1 MAGCFRSDGKPVFSW
16 DYRCT
21 FITELILHYFHQHKY
36 MVFACL
42 ETFSWETS
50 EFCLSFW
57 HTMNNEQI
65 SSAWYFS
72 YFKLFKKMLFGLF
85 SSFLKYFKDIYKK
98 CMLELTMNSKSLDK
112 ITCMS
117 SLRSWLI
124 QALKYIIPTVRF
136 HFFGAFISFKQTGLN
151 FTNSCPRLEEVQ
163 RFWTHCLYRR
173 SRLLNGSV
181 VTGNRI
187 HRADKEKTF
196 RNGNGEVKQ

>member
-1 MAGCFRSDGKPVFSW
+1 MYNYYIINPALFSSIQIYGICMFGNVFLGNLWVLS
-16 DYRCT
+16 
-21 FITELILHYFHQHKY
+21 IILAY
-36 MVFACL
+36 
-42 ETFSWETS
+42 
-50 EFCLSFW
+50 
-57 HTMNNEQI
+57 NNEQI

-98 CMLELTMNSKSLDK
+98 YMLELTMNSKSLDI

-124 QALKYIIPTVRF
+124 QALKYIIPTVRI
-136 HFFGAFISFKQTGLN
+136 HFFGAFNSFKQSGLN
-151 FTNSCPRLEEVQ
+151 FTKSCPRLEEVQ
-163 RFWTHCLYRR
+163 RLWTHCLYRR

-187 HRADKEKTF
+187 NRGDKEKTF
-196 RNGNGEVKQ
+196 GNGNGEVKQ

>member
-57 HTMNNEQI
+57 HTTMNKFPALDTLVI
-65 SSAWYFS
+65 SNY
-72 YFKLFKKMLFGLF
+72 L
-85 SSFLKYFKDIYKK
+85 KK
-98 CMLELTMNSKSLDK
+98 CYLDCFHHFWNISKIFMKKYMLELTMNSKSLDI

-124 QALKYIIPTVRF
+124 QALKYIIPNVRF
-136 HFFGAFISFKQTGLN
+136 HFFGAFNSFKQAGLN
-151 FTNSCPRLEEVQ
+151 FTKSCPRLEEVQ
-163 RFWTHCLYRR
+163 RLWTNCLYRR
-173 SRLLNGSV
+173 SRSQNGSV

-187 HRADKEKTF
+187 NREDKEKPF

>member
-1 MAGCFRSDGKPVFSW
+1 MYIYYRINPALFSSIQIYGICMFGKVFLGNLWVLS
-16 DYRCT
+16 
-21 FITELILHYFHQHKY
+21 IILAY
-36 MVFACL
+36 
-42 ETFSWETS
+42 
-50 EFCLSFW
+50 
-57 HTMNNEQI
+57 NNEQI

-85 SSFLKYFKDIYKK
+85 SSFLKYFKDIYKQY
-98 CMLELTMNSKSLDK
+98 MLELTMNSKSLDI

-124 QALKYIIPTVRF
+124 QALKYIIPTVRI
-136 HFFGAFISFKQTGLN
+136 HFFGAFNSFKQAGLN
-151 FTNSCPRLEEVQ
+151 FTKSCPRLEEVQ
-163 RFWTHCLYRR
+163 RLWTNCLYRR

-187 HRADKEKTF
+187 NREDKEKTF